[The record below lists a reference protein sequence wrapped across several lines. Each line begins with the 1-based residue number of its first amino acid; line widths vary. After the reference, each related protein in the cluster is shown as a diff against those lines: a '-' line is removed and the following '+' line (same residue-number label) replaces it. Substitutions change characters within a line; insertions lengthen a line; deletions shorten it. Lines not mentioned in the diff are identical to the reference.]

1 MKKLKRLVA
10 ALLLVAI
17 TIVPNVAYAATGKVT
32 TINMTN
38 LYNAYNSTK
47 KTWNEL
53 KTAKHRLM
61 GSFVA
66 YCLQHKATVPNSQTY
81 NLTDVMDN
89 YSSKVRTGLQ
99 IIVENGYPFETGG
112 LSAAQAEYA
121 TANAIRFWMTECG
134 DDQFYN
140 MTNLGSF
147 SASQLRSLAAAGT
160 ITKKIQVRDAAY
172 IPALQFSVEL
182 LIKARAQ
189 VLMEHRV
196 DLSAS
201 SISAARSGDVFTGS
215 TTVTTVNLHGGY
227 RLDQSALPSGSTV
240 SGYTGKGGDVL
251 TISIPASAS
260 TANKTYTLTLTGR
273 DDRVRSNM
281 QVFCHNTDQAYQ
293 RVLCVRTGSDWYVDC
308 CTSTLTVTTGDYE
321 APRPDLT
328 ITSLTSDA
336 ASYEAGGIMTITA
349 TVKNQGSAA
358 VGSSDL
364 SLSGSGIATQRQSI
378 GALAVGASKQLTFSV
393 PAPDAAQTLTLT
405 AFADCD
411 EVVAESDED
420 NNTRSLSV
428 SVTAPAVYPDLIVS
442 SVTPTRSSYETGM
455 TGVVHAVVTNQG
467 EQDAGAF
474 LVTMVNGEETWSSQI
489 SSLAAGASK
498 TLMFPF
504 STPSEPQTIV
514 ITVTAD
520 SKDAIVESNES
531 NNSNSTTV
539 EIVEPQLPD
548 LTITAFTSN
557 AASYETGKT
566 MSFTV
571 TVKNQGTAASGSAYL
586 SLSGNGISTYKQS
599 IGALAVGGT
608 KQLTFSI
615 PVPSSAQTLTLTAF
629 ADCDEVVAESNEG
642 NNTKSLSV
650 RITEP
655 QLPDLTI
662 TAFTAGAA
670 SYETGKTMTFSVTVK
685 NQGTAAS
692 GSAYLSLSGNDISTY
707 RQSIGALAMG
717 GTKQLTFSIP
727 APSSAQTLTLTA
739 FADCDEAVSESNE
752 DNNTKSLS
760 VSIVESQLPDL
771 TITAFTAGAASYE
784 TGMTMTFS
792 VTVKNQGTAASGSAY
807 LSLSGNGISTYKQ
820 SIGALAVGGTKQLT
834 FSIPVP
840 SSAQTLTLTAFADCD
855 EVVAESNEGNNT
867 KSLSVRITEPQLPDL
882 TITSFTAG
890 AASYE
895 TGKTMSFTVTVKNQ
909 GTAASGSA
917 NLSLSGNGIST
928 TKQSIG
934 TLAVGGTKQLTF
946 SVPAPDTAQALTLT
960 AFADCDEVVSES
972 NEDNNTRSV
981 TVEIVKPLLPDL
993 TVTSVTPAKASYR
1006 AGETV
1011 TISTTIKNQGE
1022 ADTGSF
1028 VVRLAPSGGSV
1039 QTRTVSGL
1047 KVGESTT
1054 LTWTFTAPVLSETE
1068 VWIITVTADST
1079 GVIAESDESNN
1090 SASGSVTIL
1099 GEKPDL
1105 CITSLTPDADSYAPG
1120 ETITFT
1126 AVVKNNGVIAC
1137 PESQIRFSGA
1147 EITSQTKPLSRIPA
1161 GGSVSISFALTA
1173 PGIVG
1178 EKTYTV
1184 TAMADPN
1191 NAVEESDESN
1201 NSRSSSFTVYNP
1213 LPDLTVTRIQSNK
1226 NEYADGETGTVTV
1239 TVSNQGGKDVANAK
1253 LKLAIGDFHSE
1264 VKQTGA
1270 IASGSSVRISF
1281 TFTAPE
1287 VLERREVMVTATAD
1301 PTNEIVESNEVNNT
1315 LTSSLA
1321 IKPVLPDLGI
1331 TNTNA
1336 TNWYAGKDV
1345 VITATVVNYTSQAVP
1360 SVTVRLT
1367 IGANRY
1373 EEAIPLPGSGSNLAV
1388 FRVTLPRQTGA
1399 TPIRFIVDPYNALP
1413 EENEGNNSYDRT
1425 IQIVNAP
1432 SGAVIDPDS
1441 AELEAHYASSGLLP
1455 LPGTEN
1461 SDYHIWQE
1469 VRLEGDE
1476 YVTKTFWAQ
1485 MQTAFEVTPDERIA
1499 YADKPRQMESGFGV
1513 NTNLTTTITTNYDH
1527 PEKLVGCQIAW
1538 VYAPETGY
1546 GQIAQWSGVF
1556 DSLESIGGAQGARIT
1571 RWQQKVNPHSE
1582 SGSRLHYTPLWF
1594 PDGQYTLLCQSFYA
1608 WTPAGQMYWY
1618 DVGSVDILGDMY
1630 DRVTAI
1636 QGR

>member
-1 MKKLKRLVA
+1 MKKLKRLGA

-240 SGYTGKGGDVL
+240 SGYTGKDGDVL

-293 RVLCVRTGSDWYVDC
+293 RVLCVRTGSDWYADC
-308 CTSTLTVTTGDYE
+308 CTSTLTIITGDYE

-328 ITSLTSDA
+328 ITALASDA
-336 ASYEAGGIMTITA
+336 ASYEAGGMMTITA
-349 TVKNQGSAA
+349 TVKNQGSTAA
-358 VGSSDL
+358 GSSDL

-393 PAPDAAQTLTLT
+393 PAPD
-405 AFADCD
+405 
-411 EVVAESDED
+411 
-420 NNTRSLSV
+420 
-428 SVTAPAVYPDLIVS
+428 
-442 SVTPTRSSYETGM
+442 M
-455 TGVVHAVVTNQG
+455 
-467 EQDAGAF
+467 
-474 LVTMVNGEETWSSQI
+474 
-489 SSLAAGASK
+489 
-498 TLMFPF
+498 
-504 STPSEPQTIV
+504 
-514 ITVTAD
+514 
-520 SKDAIVESNES
+520 
-531 NNSNSTTV
+531 
-539 EIVEPQLPD
+539 
-548 LTITAFTSN
+548 
-557 AASYETGKT
+557 
-566 MSFTV
+566 
-571 TVKNQGTAASGSAYL
+571 
-586 SLSGNGISTYKQS
+586 
-599 IGALAVGGT
+599 
-608 KQLTFSI
+608 
-615 PVPSSAQTLTLTAF
+615 AQTLTLTAF
-629 ADCDEVVAESNEG
+629 ADCDEVVAESNE
-642 NNTKSLSV
+642 
-650 RITEP
+650 
-655 QLPDLTI
+655 
-662 TAFTAGAA
+662 
-670 SYETGKTMTFSVTVK
+670 
-685 NQGTAAS
+685 
-692 GSAYLSLSGNDISTY
+692 
-707 RQSIGALAMG
+707 
-717 GTKQLTFSIP
+717 
-727 APSSAQTLTLTA
+727 
-739 FADCDEAVSESNE
+739 
-752 DNNTKSLS
+752 DNNTQS
-760 VSIVESQLPDL
+760 VS
-771 TITAFTAGAASYE
+771 
-784 TGMTMTFS
+784 
-792 VTVKNQGTAASGSAY
+792 
-807 LSLSGNGISTYKQ
+807 
-820 SIGALAVGGTKQLT
+820 
-834 FSIPVP
+834 
-840 SSAQTLTLTAFADCD
+840 
-855 EVVAESNEGNNT
+855 
-867 KSLSVRITEPQLPDL
+867 
-882 TITSFTAG
+882 
-890 AASYE
+890 
-895 TGKTMSFTVTVKNQ
+895 
-909 GTAASGSA
+909 
-917 NLSLSGNGIST
+917 
-928 TKQSIG
+928 
-934 TLAVGGTKQLTF
+934 
-946 SVPAPDTAQALTLT
+946 
-960 AFADCDEVVSES
+960 
-972 NEDNNTRSV
+972 
-981 TVEIVKPLLPDL
+981 VEIVKPLLPDL

-1022 ADTGSF
+1022 ADAGSF
-1028 VVRLAPSGGSV
+1028 VVRFSPSGTSA

-1068 VWIITVTADST
+1068 VWLISVTADST
-1079 GVIAESDESNN
+1079 GVIAESDETNN
-1090 SASGSVTIL
+1090 SLSGSVTIL

-1105 CITSLTPDADSYAPG
+1105 CITSLTHDADSYAPG

-1126 AVVKNNGVIAC
+1126 AVVRNNGIIAC

-1147 EITSQTKPLSRIPA
+1147 EIASQTKPLSRIPA
-1161 GGSVSISFALTA
+1161 GGSVAVSFALTA

-1191 NAVEESDESN
+1191 NTVDESDESN

-1226 NEYADGETGTVTV
+1226 NEYADGETGAVTV
-1239 TVSNQGGKDVANAK
+1239 TVSNQGGRDVTNAK

-1301 PTNEIVESNEVNNT
+1301 PTNEIVESNEANNT

-1367 IGANRY
+1367 VGTNRY
-1373 EEAIPLPGSGSNLAV
+1373 EEAIPLPGNGSNLAV
-1388 FRVTLPRQTGA
+1388 FRVTLPTQTGA

-1432 SGAVIDPDS
+1432 AGTVIDPDS

-1455 LPGTEN
+1455 LPSTEN

-1469 VRLEGDE
+1469 VRLEDDE

-1513 NTNLTTTITTNYDH
+1513 NTNLITTITTNYDH
-1527 PEKLVGCQIAW
+1527 PEKLVGCQMAW

-1546 GQIAQWSGVF
+1546 GQIAQWSGAF
-1556 DSLESIGGAQGARIT
+1556 DSLERIGDTQGARIT
-1571 RWQQKVNPHSE
+1571 RWQQKVNPYSE
-1582 SGSRLHYTPLWF
+1582 AGSRLHYTPLWF

>member
-586 SLSGNGISTYKQS
+586 SLSGNGASTYKQS
-599 IGALAVGGT
+599 IGALAV
-608 KQLTFSI
+608 
-615 PVPSSAQTLTLTAF
+615 
-629 ADCDEVVAESNEG
+629 
-642 NNTKSLSV
+642 
-650 RITEP
+650 
-655 QLPDLTI
+655 
-662 TAFTAGAA
+662 
-670 SYETGKTMTFSVTVK
+670 
-685 NQGTAAS
+685 
-692 GSAYLSLSGNDISTY
+692 
-707 RQSIGALAMG
+707 G

>member
-112 LSAAQAEYA
+112 LSSAQAEYA

-160 ITKKIQVRDAAY
+160 ITKKIQARDAAY

-201 SISAARSGDVFTGS
+201 SISAARSGDVFTGG

-227 RLDQSALPSGSTV
+227 SLDQSALPIGSTV
-240 SGYTGKGGDVL
+240 TGHTGKSGDVL

-281 QVFCHNTDQAYQ
+281 QVFCHNTDQSYQ

-308 CTSTLTVTTGDYE
+308 CTSTLTITTGDYE
-321 APRPDLT
+321 TPKPDLT
-328 ITSLTSDA
+328 ITSLTADA
-336 ASYEAGGIMTITA
+336 ASYETGSTMTITA
-349 TVKNQGSAA
+349 TVKNQGAA
-358 VGSSDL
+358 AAASSNL
-364 SLSGSGIATQRQSI
+364 SLSGSGIVTQRQSI
-378 GALAVGASKQLTFSV
+378 GTLAVGASKQLTFSV
-393 PAPDAAQTLTLT
+393 PAPDTAQTLTLT

-420 NNTRSLSV
+420 NNTQSLSV
-428 SVTAPAVYPDLIVS
+428 SITAPEVYPDLIVS
-442 SVTPTRSSYETGM
+442 SVTPTRNSYETSI

-467 EQDAGAF
+467 EQDAGSF
-474 LVTMVNGEETWSSQI
+474 LVTMVNGEETWSTQI
-489 SSLAAGASK
+489 SSLAVGASK
-498 TLMFPF
+498 MLMFPF

-520 SKDAIVESNES
+520 SKDAVVESNEL

-539 EIVEPQLPD
+539 EIIEPQLPD
-548 LTITAFTSN
+548 LTITSFTAG
-557 AASYETGKT
+557 AAAYETGKT
-566 MSFTV
+566 MTFTV

-599 IGALAVGGT
+599 IGTLAVGGT

-615 PVPSSAQTLTLTAF
+615 PAPGSAQTLTITAF
-629 ADCDEVVAESNEG
+629 ADCNEVIAESDED

-650 RITEP
+650 SIIEP

-662 TAFTAGAA
+662 TSFTAGAA
-670 SYETGKTMTFSVTVK
+670 SYETGKTMTFTVTVK

-692 GSAYLSLSGNDISTY
+692 GSAYLSLSGS
-707 RQSIGALAMG
+707 
-717 GTKQLTFSIP
+717 
-727 APSSAQTLTLTA
+727 
-739 FADCDEAVSESNE
+739 
-752 DNNTKSLS
+752 
-760 VSIVESQLPDL
+760 
-771 TITAFTAGAASYE
+771 
-784 TGMTMTFS
+784 
-792 VTVKNQGTAASGSAY
+792 
-807 LSLSGNGISTYKQ
+807 GISTYKQ

-834 FSIPVP
+834 FSIPAP
-840 SSAQTLTLTAFADCD
+840 GSAQTLPLTAFADCD
-855 EVVAESNEGNNT
+855 EVVAESNENNNT
-867 KSLSVRITEPQLPDL
+867 KSLSV
-882 TITSFTAG
+882 
-890 AASYE
+890 
-895 TGKTMSFTVTVKNQ
+895 
-909 GTAASGSA
+909 
-917 NLSLSGNGIST
+917 
-928 TKQSIG
+928 SI
-934 TLAVGGTKQLTF
+934 
-946 SVPAPDTAQALTLT
+946 
-960 AFADCDEVVSES
+960 
-972 NEDNNTRSV
+972 
-981 TVEIVKPLLPDL
+981 IKPLLPDL
-993 TVTSVTPAKASYR
+993 TVTSVTPGKASYR

-1011 TISTTIKNQGE
+1011 TVSTSIRNQGE
-1022 ADTGSF
+1022 ADAGSF
-1028 VVRLAPSGGSV
+1028 VVRFAPSGGSV
-1039 QTRTVSGL
+1039 QTRTISGL
-1047 KVGESTT
+1047 KTGESTT

-1068 VWIITVTADST
+1068 IWILSVTADST
-1079 GVIAESDESNN
+1079 GVIAESNETNN

-1126 AVVKNNGVIAC
+1126 AVVKNNGIIAC
-1137 PESQIRFSGA
+1137 PENQIRFSGA
-1147 EITSQTKPLSRIPA
+1147 EITSQTKSLSQIPA
-1161 GGSVSISFALTA
+1161 GGSVAVSFTLIA
-1173 PGIVG
+1173 PSIVG

-1191 NAVEESDESN
+1191 DAVEESDENN

-1239 TVSNQGGKDVANAK
+1239 TVSNQGGKDVTDAK
-1253 LKLAIGDFHSE
+1253 LKLVIGDFHSE

-1301 PTNEIVESNEVNNT
+1301 PTNEIIESNEANNT

-1321 IKPVLPDLGI
+1321 IKPVLPDVGI

-1360 SVTVRLT
+1360 SVTVRLM
-1367 IGANRY
+1367 IGTNRY
-1373 EEAIPLPGSGSNLAV
+1373 EEDIPLPGNGSNLAV
-1388 FRVTLPRQTGA
+1388 FRVTLPTQTGA
-1399 TPIRFIVDPYNALP
+1399 TPITFIVDPYNALP
-1413 EENEGNNSYDRT
+1413 EENEGNNSYERT
-1425 IQIVNAP
+1425 IQIVNVPA
-1432 SGAVIDPDS
+1432 GAVIDPDS

-1455 LPGTEN
+1455 LPSTEN

-1527 PEKLVGCQIAW
+1527 PEKLVGCQMAW

-1556 DSLESIGGAQGARIT
+1556 DSLERISGAQGARIT
-1571 RWQQKVNPHSE
+1571 RWQQKVNPYSE

-1594 PDGQYTLLCQSFYA
+1594 PDGQYTLLCQSFY
-1608 WTPAGQMYWY
+1608 W
-1618 DVGSVDILGDMY
+1618 SSHFEI
-1630 DRVTAI
+1630 DRFTIVLAPI
-1636 QGR
+1636 IVVQ

>member
-147 SASQLRSLAAAGT
+147 SVSQLRSLAAAGT

-201 SISAARSGDVFTGS
+201 SISAARSGDAFTGS

-240 SGYTGKGGDVL
+240 SGYTGKDGDVL

-260 TANKTYTLTLTGR
+260 TANRTYTLTLMGR

-281 QVFCHNTDQAYQ
+281 QVFCHNTDQSYQ

-308 CTSTLTVTTGDYE
+308 CTSTLTITTGDYE

-336 ASYEAGGIMTITA
+336 ASYEAGDMMTITA

-358 VGSSDL
+358 AGSSDL

-378 GALAVGASKQLTFSV
+378 GALAVGASKQLSFSV

-420 NNTRSLSV
+420 NNTKSLSV
-428 SVTAPAVYPDLIVS
+428 SVTAPVVYPDLIVS

-520 SKDAIVESNES
+520 SKDAIVESNEQ

-539 EIVEPQLPD
+539 EIIEPQLPD
-548 LTITAFTSN
+548 LTITS
-557 AASYETGKT
+557 
-566 MSFTV
+566 
-571 TVKNQGTAASGSAYL
+571 
-586 SLSGNGISTYKQS
+586 
-599 IGALAVGGT
+599 
-608 KQLTFSI
+608 
-615 PVPSSAQTLTLTAF
+615 
-629 ADCDEVVAESNEG
+629 
-642 NNTKSLSV
+642 
-650 RITEP
+650 
-655 QLPDLTI
+655 
-662 TAFTAGAA
+662 FTAGAA

-692 GSAYLSLSGNDISTY
+692 GSAYLSLSGNGVSTYRQSIGALAVGGTKQLSFSVPAPDTAQTLMFTAFADCDEVIAESNENNNTKSLSVSIIKPLLPDLTITSFTAGAASYETGKTMTFSVTVKNQGTAASGSAYLSLSGSGISTY
-707 RQSIGALAMG
+707 RQSIGALGVG
-717 GTKQLTFSIP
+717 GTKQLTFSVP
-727 APSSAQTLTLTA
+727 APDAAQTLTITA
-739 FADCDEAVSESNE
+739 FADCDEVVSESNE
-752 DNNTKSLS
+752 GNNTKSLS
-760 VSIVESQLPDL
+760 VSIIKPLLPDL
-771 TITAFTAGAASYE
+771 TITSFTAGAAAYE
-784 TGMTMTFS
+784 TGKTMSFS

-820 SIGALAVGGTKQLT
+820 SIGALVVGGTKQLT
-834 FSIPVP
+834 FSVPAP

-855 EVVAESNEGNNT
+855 EVITESNEN
-867 KSLSVRITEPQLPDL
+867 
-882 TITSFTAG
+882 
-890 AASYE
+890 
-895 TGKTMSFTVTVKNQ
+895 
-909 GTAASGSA
+909 
-917 NLSLSGNGIST
+917 
-928 TKQSIG
+928 
-934 TLAVGGTKQLTF
+934 
-946 SVPAPDTAQALTLT
+946 
-960 AFADCDEVVSES
+960 
-972 NEDNNTRSV
+972 NNTRSV
-981 TVEIVKPLLPDL
+981 SVEIVKPLLPDL
-993 TVTSVTPAKASYR
+993 TVTSVTPAKTSYH

-1011 TISTTIKNQGE
+1011 TISTTVKNQGE
-1022 ADTGSF
+1022 VDAGSF
-1028 VVRLAPSGGSV
+1028 VVRFSPSGTSA

-1054 LTWTFTAPVLSETE
+1054 LTWTFTAPVLSATE
-1068 VWIITVTADST
+1068 VWRISVTADST
-1079 GVIAESDESNN
+1079 GVITESDETNN
-1090 SASGSVTIL
+1090 SLSGSVTIL

-1105 CITSLTPDADSYAPG
+1105 CVTSLTPDADSYAPS

-1126 AVVKNNGVIAC
+1126 AVVRNNGITAC
-1137 PESQIRFSGA
+1137 PDSQIRFSGA
-1147 EITSQTKPLSRIPA
+1147 EITSQTKPLPRIPA
-1161 GGSVSISFALTA
+1161 GGSVAVSFALTA

-1191 NAVEESDESN
+1191 NTVQESDESN

-1226 NEYADGETGTVTV
+1226 NEYADSETGTVTV

-1301 PTNEIVESNEVNNT
+1301 PTNEIVESNEANNT

-1373 EEAIPLPGSGSNLAV
+1373 EEAIPLPGNGSNLAV
-1388 FRVTLPRQTGA
+1388 FRVTLPTQTGA

-1432 SGAVIDPDS
+1432 AGAVIDPDS

-1455 LPGTEN
+1455 LPSTEN

-1527 PEKLVGCQIAW
+1527 PEKLVGCQMAW

-1546 GQIAQWSGVF
+1546 GQIAQWSGAF
-1556 DSLESIGGAQGARIT
+1556 DSLESIGGAHGARIT
-1571 RWQQKVNPHSE
+1571 RWQQKVNPYSE
-1582 SGSRLHYTPLWF
+1582 AGSRLHYTPLWF

-1630 DRVTAI
+1630 DRVTAV

>member
-81 NLTDVMDN
+81 NLTDVLDN

-201 SISAARSGDVFTGS
+201 SISAARSGDAFTGS
-215 TTVTTVNLHGGY
+215 TMVTTVNLHGGY

-240 SGYTGKGGDVL
+240 SGYTGKDGDVL

-281 QVFCHNTDQAYQ
+281 QVFCHNTDQSYQ

-308 CTSTLTVTTGDYE
+308 CTATLTITTGDYE

-328 ITSLTSDA
+328 ITALTPDA
-336 ASYEAGGIMTITA
+336 ASYEAGGMMTITA
-349 TVKNQGSAA
+349 TVRNQGSAA
-358 VGSSDL
+358 AGSSNL
-364 SLSGSGIATQRQSI
+364 SLSGSGISTYKQSI

-411 EVVAESDED
+411 EVVSESDEE
-420 NNTRSLSV
+420 NNTSSLSV
-428 SVTAPAVYPDLIVS
+428 PITVPVVYPDLIVS
-442 SVTPTRSSYETGM
+442 SVTPTRTAYETGM
-455 TGVVHAVVTNQG
+455 TGIVHAVVTNQG
-467 EQDAGAF
+467 EQDAGSF
-474 LVTMVNGEETWSSQI
+474 GVTMVNGEETWSTQI

-539 EIVEPQLPD
+539 EIIEPQLPD
-548 LTITAFTSN
+548 LTITSFTAG

-566 MSFTV
+566 MTFSI
-571 TVKNQGTAASGSAYL
+571 TVKNQGTAASGSAFL

-608 KQLTFSI
+608 KQLS
-615 PVPSSAQTLTLTAF
+615 
-629 ADCDEVVAESNEG
+629 
-642 NNTKSLSV
+642 
-650 RITEP
+650 
-655 QLPDLTI
+655 
-662 TAFTAGAA
+662 
-670 SYETGKTMTFSVTVK
+670 
-685 NQGTAAS
+685 
-692 GSAYLSLSGNDISTY
+692 
-707 RQSIGALAMG
+707 
-717 GTKQLTFSIP
+717 FSIP
-727 APSSAQTLTLTA
+727 APSSAQTLSLTA
-739 FADCDEAVSESNE
+739 FADCDEAVAESNE
-752 DNNTKSLS
+752 NNNTKFLS
-760 VSIVESQLPDL
+760 VSI
-771 TITAFTAGAASYE
+771 I
-784 TGMTMTFS
+784 
-792 VTVKNQGTAASGSAY
+792 
-807 LSLSGNGISTYKQ
+807 
-820 SIGALAVGGTKQLT
+820 
-834 FSIPVP
+834 
-840 SSAQTLTLTAFADCD
+840 
-855 EVVAESNEGNNT
+855 
-867 KSLSVRITEPQLPDL
+867 
-882 TITSFTAG
+882 
-890 AASYE
+890 
-895 TGKTMSFTVTVKNQ
+895 
-909 GTAASGSA
+909 
-917 NLSLSGNGIST
+917 
-928 TKQSIG
+928 
-934 TLAVGGTKQLTF
+934 
-946 SVPAPDTAQALTLT
+946 
-960 AFADCDEVVSES
+960 
-972 NEDNNTRSV
+972 
-981 TVEIVKPLLPDL
+981 KPLLPDL

-1011 TISTTIKNQGE
+1011 TISTTIKNHGE
-1022 ADTGSF
+1022 ADAGSF
-1028 VVRLAPSGGSV
+1028 VVRFSPSGTSA

-1068 VWIITVTADST
+1068 VWLISVTADST
-1079 GVIAESDESNN
+1079 GVIAESDEANN
-1090 SASGSVTIL
+1090 SLSGSVTIL

-1105 CITSLTPDADSYAPG
+1105 CITSLTPDANSYAPG

-1126 AVVKNNGVIAC
+1126 AVIKNNGIIAC

-1147 EITSQTKPLSRIPA
+1147 EITSQTKALSRIPA
-1161 GGSVSISFALTA
+1161 GGSVAVSFALTA

-1184 TAMADPN
+1184 MAMADPN
-1191 NAVEESDESN
+1191 DAVEESDESN

-1301 PTNEIVESNEVNNT
+1301 PTNEIVESNEANNT

-1331 TNTNA
+1331 TGTNA

-1367 IGANRY
+1367 IGTNRY
-1373 EEAIPLPGSGSNLAV
+1373 EEAIPLPGNGSNLAV
-1388 FRVTLPRQTGA
+1388 FRVTLPTQTGA

-1432 SGAVIDPDS
+1432 AGAVIDPDS

-1455 LPGTEN
+1455 LPSTEN

-1527 PEKLVGCQIAW
+1527 PEKLVGCQMAW

-1546 GQIAQWSGVF
+1546 GQIAQWSGIF
-1556 DSLESIGGAQGARIT
+1556 DSLERISGGQGARIT

-1582 SGSRLHYTPLWF
+1582 AGSRLHYTPLWF

-1636 QGR
+1636 QGK

>member
-160 ITKKIQVRDAAY
+160 ITKKIQARDAAY

-201 SISAARSGDVFTGS
+201 SISAARSGDVFTGG

-227 RLDQSALPSGSTV
+227 SLDQSALPIGSTV
-240 SGYTGKGGDVL
+240 TGHTGKSGDVL

-281 QVFCHNTDQAYQ
+281 QVFCHNTDQSYQ

-308 CTSTLTVTTGDYE
+308 CTSTLTITTGDYE
-321 APRPDLT
+321 TPKPDLT
-328 ITSLTSDA
+328 ITSLTADA
-336 ASYEAGGIMTITA
+336 ASYETGSTMTITA
-349 TVKNQGSAA
+349 TVKNQGAA
-358 VGSSDL
+358 AAASSNL
-364 SLSGSGIATQRQSI
+364 SLSGSGIVTQRQSI
-378 GALAVGASKQLTFSV
+378 GTLAVGASKQLTFSV
-393 PAPDAAQTLTLT
+393 PAPDTAQTLTLT

-420 NNTRSLSV
+420 NNTQSLSV
-428 SVTAPAVYPDLIVS
+428 SITAPEVYPDLIVS
-442 SVTPTRSSYETGM
+442 SVTPTRNSYETSI

-467 EQDAGAF
+467 EQDAGSF
-474 LVTMVNGEETWSSQI
+474 LVTMVNGEETWSTQI
-489 SSLAAGASK
+489 SSLAVGASK
-498 TLMFPF
+498 MLMFPF

-520 SKDAIVESNES
+520 SKDAVVESNEL

-539 EIVEPQLPD
+539 EIIEPQLPD
-548 LTITAFTSN
+548 LTITSFTAG
-557 AASYETGKT
+557 AAAYETGKT
-566 MSFTV
+566 MTFTV

-599 IGALAVGGT
+599 IGTLAVGGT

-615 PVPSSAQTLTLTAF
+615 PAPGSAQTLTITAF
-629 ADCDEVVAESNEG
+629 ADCNEVIAESDED

-650 RITEP
+650 SIIEP

-662 TAFTAGAA
+662 TSFTAGAA
-670 SYETGKTMTFSVTVK
+670 SYETGKTMTFTVTVK

-692 GSAYLSLSGNDISTY
+692 GSAYLSLSGS
-707 RQSIGALAMG
+707 
-717 GTKQLTFSIP
+717 
-727 APSSAQTLTLTA
+727 
-739 FADCDEAVSESNE
+739 
-752 DNNTKSLS
+752 
-760 VSIVESQLPDL
+760 
-771 TITAFTAGAASYE
+771 
-784 TGMTMTFS
+784 
-792 VTVKNQGTAASGSAY
+792 
-807 LSLSGNGISTYKQ
+807 GISTYKQ

-834 FSIPVP
+834 FSIPAP
-840 SSAQTLTLTAFADCD
+840 GSAQTLPLTAFADCD
-855 EVVAESNEGNNT
+855 EVVAESNENNNT
-867 KSLSVRITEPQLPDL
+867 KSLSV
-882 TITSFTAG
+882 
-890 AASYE
+890 
-895 TGKTMSFTVTVKNQ
+895 
-909 GTAASGSA
+909 
-917 NLSLSGNGIST
+917 
-928 TKQSIG
+928 SI
-934 TLAVGGTKQLTF
+934 
-946 SVPAPDTAQALTLT
+946 
-960 AFADCDEVVSES
+960 
-972 NEDNNTRSV
+972 
-981 TVEIVKPLLPDL
+981 IKPLLPDL
-993 TVTSVTPAKASYR
+993 TVTSVTPGKASYR

-1011 TISTTIKNQGE
+1011 TVSTSIRNQGE
-1022 ADTGSF
+1022 ADAGSF
-1028 VVRLAPSGGSV
+1028 VVRFAPSGGSV
-1039 QTRTVSGL
+1039 QTRTISGL
-1047 KVGESTT
+1047 KTGESTT

-1068 VWIITVTADST
+1068 IWILSVTADST
-1079 GVIAESDESNN
+1079 GVIAESNETNN

-1126 AVVKNNGVIAC
+1126 AVVKNNGIIAC
-1137 PESQIRFSGA
+1137 PENQIRFSGA
-1147 EITSQTKPLSRIPA
+1147 EITSQTKSLSQIPA
-1161 GGSVSISFALTA
+1161 GGSVAVSFTLIA
-1173 PGIVG
+1173 PSIVG

-1191 NAVEESDESN
+1191 DAVEESDENN

-1239 TVSNQGGKDVANAK
+1239 TVSNQGGKDVTDAK
-1253 LKLAIGDFHSE
+1253 LKLVIGDFHSE

-1301 PTNEIVESNEVNNT
+1301 PTNEIIESNEANNT

-1321 IKPVLPDLGI
+1321 IKPVLPDVGI

-1360 SVTVRLT
+1360 SVTVRLM
-1367 IGANRY
+1367 IGTNRY
-1373 EEAIPLPGSGSNLAV
+1373 EEDIPLPGNGSNLAV
-1388 FRVTLPRQTGA
+1388 FRVTLPTQTGA
-1399 TPIRFIVDPYNALP
+1399 TPITFIVDPYNALP
-1413 EENEGNNSYDRT
+1413 EENEGNNSYERT
-1425 IQIVNAP
+1425 IQIVNVPA
-1432 SGAVIDPDS
+1432 GAVIDPDS

-1455 LPGTEN
+1455 LPSTEN

-1527 PEKLVGCQIAW
+1527 PEKLVGCQMAW

-1556 DSLESIGGAQGARIT
+1556 DSLERISGAQGARIT
-1571 RWQQKVNPHSE
+1571 RWQQKVNPYSE

-1594 PDGQYTLLCQSFYA
+1594 PDGQYTLLCQSFY
-1608 WTPAGQMYWY
+1608 W
-1618 DVGSVDILGDMY
+1618 SSHFEI
-1630 DRVTAI
+1630 DRFTIVLAPI
-1636 QGR
+1636 IVVQ

>member
-99 IIVENGYPFETGG
+99 IIIENGYPFETGG

-134 DDQFYN
+134 DNQFYN
-140 MTNLGSF
+140 MTNLGGF

-160 ITKKIQVRDAAY
+160 ITKKIQVRNAAY

-201 SISAARSGDVFTGS
+201 SISAARSSDVFTGS

-240 SGYTGKGGDVL
+240 SGYTGKDGDVL

-281 QVFCHNTDQAYQ
+281 QVFCHNTDQSYQ
-293 RVLCVRTGSDWYVDC
+293 RVLCVRTGSDWYADC
-308 CTSTLTVTTGDYE
+308 CTSTLTITTGDYE
-321 APRPDLT
+321 
-328 ITSLTSDA
+328 
-336 ASYEAGGIMTITA
+336 
-349 TVKNQGSAA
+349 
-358 VGSSDL
+358 
-364 SLSGSGIATQRQSI
+364 
-378 GALAVGASKQLTFSV
+378 
-393 PAPDAAQTLTLT
+393 TLK
-405 AFADCD
+405 
-411 EVVAESDED
+411 
-420 NNTRSLSV
+420 
-428 SVTAPAVYPDLIVS
+428 PDLIVS
-442 SVTPTRSSYETGM
+442 SVTPTRTSFETGM

-520 SKDAIVESNES
+520 SKDAIVESNEQ

-539 EIVEPQLPD
+539 EITEPQLPD
-548 LTITAFTSN
+548 LTITSFTAG
-557 AASYETGKT
+557 AASYETGKAMT
-566 MSFTV
+566 FSV
-571 TVKNQGTAASGSAYL
+571 TVKNQGTAVSDSAYL
-586 SLSGNGISTYKQS
+586 SLSGNGVSTYKQS
-599 IGALAVGGT
+599 IGALAVDGT
-608 KQLTFSI
+608 KQLTFS
-615 PVPSSAQTLTLTAF
+615 VPAPDEAQTLTLTAF
-629 ADCDEVVAESNEG
+629 ADCDEVVAESDEE
-642 NNTKSLSV
+642 NNTSSLSV
-650 RITEP
+650 PITAPVVYPDLIVSSVTPTRSSYETGMTGVVHAVVTNQGEQDAGSFGVTMVNGEETWSTQISSLAAGASKTLMFPFSTPSEP
-655 QLPDLTI
+655 QTIVITVTADSKDAIVESNESNNSNSTTVEIIEQQLPDLTI

-692 GSAYLSLSGNDISTY
+692 GSAYLSLSGNGVSTY
-707 RQSIGALAMG
+707 KQSIGALAAG
-717 GTKQLTFSIP
+717 GTKQLTFSVP
-727 APSSAQTLTLTA
+727 ASDTAQTLTLTT
-739 FADCDEAVSESNE
+739 FADCDEVIAESNE
-752 DNNTKSLS
+752 DNNTESLS
-760 VSIVESQLPDL
+760 VSIIKPLLPDL
-771 TITAFTAGAASYE
+771 TITAFTANATSYE
-784 TGMTMTFS
+784 TGKTMTFS

-807 LSLSGNGISTYKQ
+807 LSLSGNGISTTKQ
-820 SIGALAVGGTKQLT
+820 SIGSLAVDSTKQLT
-834 FSIPVP
+834 FSIPAP
-840 SSAQTLTLTAFADCD
+840 ASAQT
-855 EVVAESNEGNNT
+855 
-867 KSLSVRITEPQLPDL
+867 
-882 TITSFTAG
+882 
-890 AASYE
+890 
-895 TGKTMSFTVTVKNQ
+895 
-909 GTAASGSA
+909 
-917 NLSLSGNGIST
+917 
-928 TKQSIG
+928 
-934 TLAVGGTKQLTF
+934 
-946 SVPAPDTAQALTLT
+946 LTLT

-1011 TISTTIKNQGE
+1011 TISTTTKNQGE
-1022 ADTGSF
+1022 ADAGSF
-1028 VVRLAPSGGSV
+1028 VVRFSPSGTSA
-1039 QTRTVSGL
+1039 QPRTVSGL

-1079 GVIAESDESNN
+1079 GVIAESNETNN
-1090 SASGSVTIL
+1090 SLSGSVTIL

-1126 AVVKNNGVIAC
+1126 AVVKNNGIIAC

-1147 EITSQTKPLSRIPA
+1147 EITSQTKTLSRIPA
-1161 GGSVSISFALTA
+1161 GGSVAVSFALTA

-1201 NSRSSSFTVYNP
+1201 NSRSGSFTVYNP

-1239 TVSNQGGKDVANAK
+1239 TVSNQGGKDVTNAK
-1253 LKLAIGDFHSE
+1253 LKLSIGDFHSE

-1301 PTNEIVESNEVNNT
+1301 PTNEIVESNETNNT

-1367 IGANRY
+1367 IGTNRY
-1373 EEAIPLPGSGSNLAV
+1373 EEAIPLPGNGSNLAV

>member
-201 SISAARSGDVFTGS
+201 SISAARSGDAFTGS

-240 SGYTGKGGDVL
+240 SGYTGKDGDVL

-260 TANKTYTLTLTGR
+260 TANRTYTMTLTGR

-308 CTSTLTVTTGDYE
+308 CTATLTITTGDYE
-321 APRPDLT
+321 
-328 ITSLTSDA
+328 
-336 ASYEAGGIMTITA
+336 
-349 TVKNQGSAA
+349 
-358 VGSSDL
+358 
-364 SLSGSGIATQRQSI
+364 
-378 GALAVGASKQLTFSV
+378 
-393 PAPDAAQTLTLT
+393 TLK
-405 AFADCD
+405 
-411 EVVAESDED
+411 
-420 NNTRSLSV
+420 
-428 SVTAPAVYPDLIVS
+428 PDLIVS
-442 SVTPTRSSYETGM
+442 SVTPTRTSFETGM

-467 EQDAGAF
+467 EQDADAF

-520 SKDAIVESNES
+520 SKDAIVESNEQ

-539 EIVEPQLPD
+539 EIIEPQLPDLTITSFTAGAASYETGKAMTFSVTVKNQGTAVSDSAYLSLSGNGVSTYKQSIGALAVDGTKQLTFSVPAPDAAQTLTLTAFADCDEVVAESDEENNTSSLSVPITVPVVYPDLIVSSVTPTRTAYETGMTGVVHAVVTNQGEQDAGSFGVTMVNGEETWSTQISSLAAGASKTLMFPFSTPSEPQTIVITVTADSKDAIVESNELNNSNSTTVEITEPQLPD
-548 LTITAFTSN
+548 LTITAFT
-557 AASYETGKT
+557 AGADSYETGKT

-586 SLSGNGISTYKQS
+586 SLSGNGISTTKQS
-599 IGALAVGGT
+599 IGSLAVG
-608 KQLTFSI
+608 S
-615 PVPSSAQTLTLTAF
+615 
-629 ADCDEVVAESNEG
+629 
-642 NNTKSLSV
+642 
-650 RITEP
+650 
-655 QLPDLTI
+655 
-662 TAFTAGAA
+662 
-670 SYETGKTMTFSVTVK
+670 
-685 NQGTAAS
+685 
-692 GSAYLSLSGNDISTY
+692 
-707 RQSIGALAMG
+707 
-717 GTKQLTFSIP
+717 TKQLTFSIP

-739 FADCDEAVSESNE
+739 FADC
-752 DNNTKSLS
+752 
-760 VSIVESQLPDL
+760 
-771 TITAFTAGAASYE
+771 Y
-784 TGMTMTFS
+784 
-792 VTVKNQGTAASGSAY
+792 
-807 LSLSGNGISTYKQ
+807 
-820 SIGALAVGGTKQLT
+820 
-834 FSIPVP
+834 
-840 SSAQTLTLTAFADCD
+840 
-855 EVVAESNEGNNT
+855 
-867 KSLSVRITEPQLPDL
+867 
-882 TITSFTAG
+882 
-890 AASYE
+890 
-895 TGKTMSFTVTVKNQ
+895 
-909 GTAASGSA
+909 
-917 NLSLSGNGIST
+917 
-928 TKQSIG
+928 
-934 TLAVGGTKQLTF
+934 
-946 SVPAPDTAQALTLT
+946 
-960 AFADCDEVVSES
+960 EVVSES
-972 NEDNNTRSV
+972 NEDNNTRYV

-993 TVTSVTPAKASYR
+993 TVTSVTPSKASYR

-1105 CITSLTPDADSYAPG
+1105 CITSLTPDAGSYAPG

-1126 AVVKNNGVIAC
+1126 AVVRNNGIIAC

-1161 GGSVSISFALTA
+1161 GGSVAVSFALTA

-1201 NSRSSSFTVYNP
+1201 NSRSGSFTVYNP

-1253 LKLAIGDFHSE
+1253 LKLAIADFHSE

-1270 IASGSSVRISF
+1270 IASGSSVHISF

-1287 VLERREVMVTATAD
+1287 VLERRDVMVTATAD
-1301 PTNEIVESNEVNNT
+1301 PTNEIVERNEANNT

-1373 EEAIPLPGSGSNLAV
+1373 EEAIPLPGNGSNLAV
-1388 FRVTLPRQTGA
+1388 FRVTLPTQTGA

-1413 EENEGNNSYDRT
+1413 EENEDNNSYDRT

-1485 MQTAFEVTPDERIA
+1485 MQTAFDVTPDERIA